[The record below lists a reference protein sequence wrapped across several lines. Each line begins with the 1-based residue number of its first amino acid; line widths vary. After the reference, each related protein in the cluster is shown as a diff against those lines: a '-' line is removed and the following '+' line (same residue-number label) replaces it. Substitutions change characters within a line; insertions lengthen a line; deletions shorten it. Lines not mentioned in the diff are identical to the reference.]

1 MTTQMGMDL
10 RLRSV
15 VGVMAAG
22 VLLGGL
28 TSCGEDAEADAA
40 EATGAVEG
48 NGAAEGADAPSGE
61 SNDADDGDAEQAEDG
76 DEPEPVPASSDG
88 PAENWPEPEVPE
100 EASEQTE
107 EGVEA
112 ALQHWFETRQYA
124 RNTGDT
130 APLEAASYSNCDFC
144 DDQARLVHE
153 THEGGWV
160 VQELDVVAE
169 IAVTFERE
177 EIANA
182 YFLLDTG
189 AFEVYW
195 DGQLHDEGDG
205 EEGTGWS
212 AALALENERWTVADM
227 VYVATDQEVQDVIEG
242 SQ

>member
-10 RLRSV
+10 RLRGV
-15 VGVMAAG
+15 VGAMAAG
-22 VLLGGL
+22 VLIGGL
-28 TSCGEDAEADAA
+28 AGCGDDTEADAA
-40 EATGAVEG
+40 EQTGAAERV
-48 NGAAEGADAPSGE
+48 GAAEGAEAPSGE
-61 SNDADDGDAEQAEDG
+61 NDDGADGGASQAEEA

-100 EASEQTE
+100 EASERTE
-107 EGVEA
+107 AGVEA

-130 APLEAASYSNCDFC
+130 TPLEAASYSNCDFC
-144 DDQARLVHE
+144 DDQARLIHE

-189 AFEVYW
+189 AFEIYW
-195 DGQLHDEGDG
+195 DGELHDEGDG

-212 AALALENERWTVADM
+212 AALAFEDERWSVADM
-227 VYVATDQEVQDVIEG
+227 VYIATDEEVQDVIEG